1 MNHGDSKL
9 KKHTRHPY
17 QTTLLKDHAK
27 KKHAFESSML
37 LPITRTQNY
46 NHKQMGTFNYE
57 MIKPFFS
64 LFIVAQVSCKTR
76 LNKSKTIQLANHISH
91 FTNLI
96 LKLTTT
102 WKQKE
107 KL

>member
-1 MNHGDSKL
+1 VNHGDSKL
-9 KKHTRHPY
+9 KKRTQHTY

-37 LPITRTQNY
+37 LPITHTQNY
-46 NHKQMGTFNYE
+46 NHKQIGTFNYE
-57 MIKPFFS
+57 RIKPFFS
-64 LFIVAQVSCKTR
+64 LFIVAQVSCKIR
-76 LNKSKTIQLANHISH
+76 LKKCRTIKLANHICH

-96 LKLTTT
+96 LELTTT